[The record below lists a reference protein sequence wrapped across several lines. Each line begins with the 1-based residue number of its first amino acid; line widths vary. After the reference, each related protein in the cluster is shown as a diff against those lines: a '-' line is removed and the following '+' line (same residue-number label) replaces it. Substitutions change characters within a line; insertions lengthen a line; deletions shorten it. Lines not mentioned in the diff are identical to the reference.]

1 MAYNDPNKKSAE
13 RASLKKLPAYG
24 RRTEFWVKIHSIV
37 VQNIK
42 FSKMMT
48 IVFRCLCF
56 ITILFKCGCKN
67 NQFFNI
73 NSQYHLKPSHKKHF

>member
-48 IVFRCLCF
+48 IVFRCMCF
-56 ITILFKCGCKN
+56 IVKKIECGCKG
-67 NQFFNI
+67 NQFFNT
-73 NSQYHLKPSHKKHF
+73 NPYYYLNPSHKRYF